1 MSDSN
6 IQDLNSSQFAQPKVN
21 SRKGFSPIWILP
33 IVALLIGLGLIVK
46 SYLNAGIMITL
57 KVRTA
62 EGIEVGKTQVLYK
75 GISTGVVK
83 SLEVADDLQ
92 HVILSIEMDKRTE
105 PYLNEKSKFWVVE
118 PRVSLAGVSGL
129 DTILKG
135 RYIAIDSERS
145 DKAKRNFT
153 ALDLAP
159 PPSGKTPGLHIKLR
173 LNHLG
178 SVDRGTVVYYKQ
190 IPVGEVINYTLE
202 ENDSEIHAWVVIR
215 PKYAHL
221 LKKNS
226 RFYNVS
232 GMTIRAGLS
241 GIEVKTE
248 SIISMLAGGIAF
260 HTPVGDD
267 SEPAKL
273 GSLYL
278 LYDDF
283 ENAQVGIPVVLRF
296 KDISSL
302 QENMT
307 KIKYQGQVIGRL
319 GVFAYDKQKHE
330 SLCVANLAPQ
340 FAALLTENTQF
351 WIVKPS
357 VSLIKISGLDALLEG
372 SYIEIRPSAKGKKTR
387 EFLVNESVPVT
398 PYSVPGL
405 HFTIVAD
412 SLGSL
417 KKDTPLYFKKIQVGK
432 IEGFSLTEK
441 SNKVRLQAYI
451 KPEFS
456 HLVKKST
463 RFYNVSGVN
472 IKGGLTGLKITTES
486 LTSLI
491 SGGIALYTPEYK
503 KDNTPAENGA
513 EYSLYKD
520 YDDAKAGIEISLIFT
535 DTSALTVGVTRVVY
549 KGFELGVVKEITP
562 DSATKTATAKVIMN
576 PIAESGLVEDS
587 KFWVVRPKV
596 ALTGVKNLETLFTGD
611 YITLRRGNSKK
622 KKRSFKVYL
631 TKPPLDLS
639 HPGLHLKLNSSELGS
654 ISIGAPVM
662 YHRIKIGDVQDYEL
676 ATDRKS
682 INILIH
688 ILPQYID
695 LVTRQSRFYNAS
707 GFKVDL
713 GLSGM
718 SVRTESIDSIINGGV
733 ALYNDENYQ
742 LTPAKTKPVSN
753 GTLFKLFENYDA
765 ARQNAFYV
773 KVQFKSI
780 SDIAYGSR
788 VIFNDLTV
796 GKVKSVSLNQH
807 DPEKI
812 EVTLELD
819 SKLKPLLGKNSKFW
833 VVKARLGLA
842 KVENAGNII
851 KGNYLQVE
859 PVKGRFSD
867 RFIGLENKPLVKQS
881 ENGFNISLSAS
892 RLGSVKVGD
901 PVYYR
906 QIKVGEVVGYEL
918 ADTSD
923 QILIHLS
930 IRERF
935 RPLLRENSQFW
946 HASGISMD
954 INLFGQS
961 KIRTESVESV
971 LSGGIAFATPDNDN
985 MGKMLASGSYYILH
999 DEPQPQWFE
1008 WNPVIPLSKET
1019 QQN

>member
-92 HVILSIEMDKRTE
+92 HVILSIEMNKRTE
-105 PYLNEKSKFWVVE
+105 PYLNEKTKFWVVE
-118 PRVSLAGVSGL
+118 PRVSLSGVSGL

-190 IPVGEVINYTLE
+190 IPVGEVTNYTLE
-202 ENDSEIHAWVVIR
+202 ENDSEIHAWVLIR
-215 PKYAHL
+215 PQYAHL

-283 ENAQVGIPVVLRF
+283 ESAQVGIPVVLRF

-302 QENMT
+302 QENVT

-319 GVFAYDKQKHE
+319 GVFAYDKQKNE

-340 FAALLTENTQF
+340 FAALLTANTQF
-351 WIVKPS
+351 WMVKPS

-387 EFLVNESVPVT
+387 EFLVTVT

-463 RFYNVSGVN
+463 RFYNVSGV
-472 IKGGLTGLKITTES
+472 
-486 LTSLI
+486 
-491 SGGIALYTPEYK
+491 
-503 KDNTPAENGA
+503 
-513 EYSLYKD
+513 
-520 YDDAKAGIEISLIFT
+520 
-535 DTSALTVGVTRVVY
+535 
-549 KGFELGVVKEITP
+549 
-562 DSATKTATAKVIMN
+562 
-576 PIAESGLVEDS
+576 
-587 KFWVVRPKV
+587 
-596 ALTGVKNLETLFTGD
+596 
-611 YITLRRGNSKK
+611 
-622 KKRSFKVYL
+622 
-631 TKPPLDLS
+631 
-639 HPGLHLKLNSSELGS
+639 H
-654 ISIGAPVM
+654 
-662 YHRIKIGDVQDYEL
+662 
-676 ATDRKS
+676 
-682 INILIH
+682 
-688 ILPQYID
+688 
-695 LVTRQSRFYNAS
+695 
-707 GFKVDL
+707 
-713 GLSGM
+713 
-718 SVRTESIDSIINGGV
+718 
-733 ALYNDENYQ
+733 
-742 LTPAKTKPVSN
+742 
-753 GTLFKLFENYDA
+753 
-765 ARQNAFYV
+765 
-773 KVQFKSI
+773 
-780 SDIAYGSR
+780 
-788 VIFNDLTV
+788 
-796 GKVKSVSLNQH
+796 
-807 DPEKI
+807 
-812 EVTLELD
+812 
-819 SKLKPLLGKNSKFW
+819 
-833 VVKARLGLA
+833 
-842 KVENAGNII
+842 
-851 KGNYLQVE
+851 
-859 PVKGRFSD
+859 
-867 RFIGLENKPLVKQS
+867 
-881 ENGFNISLSAS
+881 
-892 RLGSVKVGD
+892 
-901 PVYYR
+901 
-906 QIKVGEVVGYEL
+906 
-918 ADTSD
+918 
-923 QILIHLS
+923 
-930 IRERF
+930 
-935 RPLLRENSQFW
+935 
-946 HASGISMD
+946 
-954 INLFGQS
+954 
-961 KIRTESVESV
+961 
-971 LSGGIAFATPDNDN
+971 
-985 MGKMLASGSYYILH
+985 
-999 DEPQPQWFE
+999 
-1008 WNPVIPLSKET
+1008 
-1019 QQN
+1019 